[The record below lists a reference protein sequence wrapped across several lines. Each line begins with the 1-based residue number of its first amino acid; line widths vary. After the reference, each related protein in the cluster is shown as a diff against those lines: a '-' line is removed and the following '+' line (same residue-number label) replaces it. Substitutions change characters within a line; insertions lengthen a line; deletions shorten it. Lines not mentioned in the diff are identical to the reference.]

1 MRATLELVASQLEET
16 GWAAELCDADWTV
29 VWLSTQLKV
38 IVGED
43 DDEALGVG
51 EHVLGARRHAV
62 WRRVIVPETRRRWLA
77 DNVPQM
83 LEDTPGGREG
93 LIALADL
100 ELHDV
105 IRAAEP
111 PRFPAW
117 TSLIDLRSA
126 RGPLRVRYF
135 GVRVRDPDGRGVA
148 TLYLYGSNL
157 PAGLLALVAQGSRSM
172 FERMARL
179 IAPGR
184 REAAILFADLQASG
198 RLSRRLPSAAYFELI
213 RALITAIDAVVVDH
227 DGIVGKHAG
236 DGVSAFFLVDDLGSA
251 SAAARAAVGAARG
264 ISAAARRVAAENDLE
279 DDDVRLN
286 VGAHWGG
293 TLYMG
298 QVTTGGRLEV
308 TALGDEVN
316 ECARIQQAAREGM
329 VLASKALVER
339 LAPSD
344 AGAVGLDPDLATYRA
359 LAELPGADEK
369 VVRDAGVLPVTLVE
383 APV

>member
-1 MRATLELVASQLEET
+1 
-16 GWAAELCDADWTV
+16 
-29 VWLSTQLKV
+29 
-38 IVGED
+38 
-43 DDEALGVG
+43 
-51 EHVLGARRHAV
+51 
-62 WRRVIVPETRRRWLA
+62 
-77 DNVPQM
+77 
-83 LEDTPGGREG
+83 
-93 LIALADL
+93 
-100 ELHDV
+100 
-105 IRAAEP
+105 
-111 PRFPAW
+111 
-117 TSLIDLRSA
+117 
-126 RGPLRVRYF
+126 
-135 GVRVRDPDGRGVA
+135 
-148 TLYLYGSNL
+148 
-157 PAGLLALVAQGSRSM
+157 
-172 FERMARL
+172 
-179 IAPGR
+179 
-184 REAAILFADLQASG
+184 
-198 RLSRRLPSAAYFELI
+198 
-213 RALITAIDAVVVDH
+213 VVVDH

-264 ISAAARRVAAENDLE
+264 ISAAARRVAADNDLE

-329 VLASKALVER
+329 VVASKALVER

-369 VVRDAGVLPVTLVE
+369 VVRDAGLLPVTLVE